1 MPLLSETGA
10 DVEKWVRDAKTN
22 LTNFWD
28 GRTTA
33 MTLDRKMRDLDVSVS
48 VPSESKITNQMTKMV
63 TNNPQNFWDWTVAT
77 LANNRFRWRAPKQGA
92 GKEDK
97 QKGTMERLAYG
108 IDWSLDDQFQKRLL
122 EPWRYLLAE
131 QIVGGWYALFPDV
144 VEDGD
149 TVRFTLEFWDPITVF
164 QQATSDGLEVVL
176 RIYSTTLADA
186 KAYAQTHEGDVDKL
200 SGNPTDSVKVVDGW
214 VRERGEVFNVY
225 TVDDKVVLK
234 VKKSE
239 GMTEIPIL
247 TGPVAGRGV
256 EAWSESDKARS
267 AANRGR
273 SILRPVIRTYQQTNR
288 NRTMTNERAR
298 KSMFPDI
305 VDFTEGGEGFIEPGD
320 VGGGKS
326 KIIHAKTGEDVKTLD
341 MGQPSPEMSIELQR
355 DRREIEE
362 GTIPAGMFGVN
373 DPQIASGYLEKNLE
387 HLASLRPGRYAFTYR
402 WVAETAWM
410 RMIRKVRTLNKPV
423 TMTGFDLTKRNED
436 GYFIEEIKKPQSD
449 IPENFKIFAQH
460 ELSTPLDRAAIA
472 NTEAG
477 LVQAG
482 VHSRRRAMEETGVED
497 PYEETFQ
504 IVQEQSVMNGM
515 AGAALAAMALEK
527 QADEFEDAGD
537 QDVADALRLQARV
550 TREQAF
556 AQAVQAAQGQNA
568 PQPNQDLTGRS
579 PEDVPVPI
587 QQGGAVP
594 PPPPTRG
601 APQARPGNANA
612 RANGRA
618 RQ

>member
-48 VPSESKITNQMTKMV
+48 VPSESKVTNQMTKMV

-122 EPWRYLLAE
+122 EPWRYHLAE

-144 VEDGD
+144 VMDGD
-149 TVRFTLEFWDPITVF
+149 RVRFTLEFWDPITVF
-164 QQATSDGLEVVL
+164 QQATSEGLEVVL

-186 KAYAQTHEGDVDKL
+186 QAYAKLHEGDTEKL
-200 SGNPTDSVKVVDGW
+200 KGTPTDSVKVVDGW
-214 VRERGEVFNVY
+214 VRESGKVFNVF
-225 TVDDKVVLK
+225 TVNDQVVLK
-234 VKKSE
+234 VKESE
-239 GMTEIPIL
+239 GATEIPIL

-256 EAWSESDKARS
+256 EAWSEGDKVRA

-288 NRTMTNERAR
+288 NRTLMNERAR

-320 VGGGKS
+320 VGGGTS
-326 KIIHAKTGEDVKTLD
+326 NIIHAKTGEDVKTLD
-341 MGQPSPEMSIELQR
+341 MGQMSPDMAIEHQR
-355 DRREIEE
+355 DRREVEE
-362 GTIPAGMFGVN
+362 GTVPGLMFGAN
-373 DPQIASGYLEKNLE
+373 DPQVASGFLGKNLE
-387 HLASLRPGRYAFTYR
+387 HLAGLRPGRYAFTYR
-402 WVAETAWM
+402 WVAETAFM
-410 RMIRKVRTLNKPV
+410 RMIRQLRNLNKPV
-423 TMTGFDLTKRNED
+423 TMTGLDLTKRNED
-436 GYFIEEIKKPQSD
+436 GYFIEEIKNPKKD

-460 ELSTPLDRAAIA
+460 ELSTPLDKSAVA
-472 NTEAG
+472 NTEG
-477 LVQAG
+477 QLVQAG
-482 VHSRRRAMEETGVED
+482 IHSVRRAMEETGVED

-504 IVQEQSVMNGM
+504 IVQEQSVKNSM
-515 AGAALAAMALEK
+515 AGAAIAAMSLEK

-556 AQAVQAAQGQNA
+556 AQALQAVQGQNA
-568 PQPNQDLTGRS
+568 PQPNQDVTGRS
-579 PEDVPVPI
+579 PEEVPVPI
-587 QQGGAVP
+587 QQGGTQP

-601 APQARPGNANA
+601 ASQARPGNRSAA
-612 RANGRA
+612 GGRT
-618 RQ
+618 RS